1 MLEIKKISKSIK
13 EKEIVSNISFDV
25 KAGDIFGLLGP
36 NGAGKTTT
44 FYMIAG
50 LVHAD
55 NGKIILAN
63 KDISNTP
70 MHQRSNLGI
79 KYLPQ
84 EPSIFQNLSVYEN
97 LYGLAE
103 LSIGNKKDI
112 RNFIDTS
119 MEEFNL
125 SDISNIPMHKR
136 SNLGIKYLP
145 QEPSIFQNLS
155 VYENLYGLAELS
167 LDNKKDI
174 KNFID
179 TSMEEFNLS
188 GISNLKGR
196 QLSGG
201 QRRKVEIARTLAA
214 EPKIILLDEPF
225 AGIDPIAIED
235 IKNVLKKLLKKD
247 IGILIT
253 DHNVRET
260 LEICTKAAIINNGE
274 IIAQGDKQSLVTND
288 LVKKVYLGDMYN

>member
-1 MLEIKKISKSIK
+1 MLKINNISKAFKDKKI
-13 EKEIVSNISFDV
+13 VSGISFEV
-25 KAGDIFGLLGP
+25 NKGDIYGLLGP

-44 FYMIAG
+44 FYIIAG
-50 LVHAD
+50 LLSSD
-55 NGKIILAN
+55 RGQIILSGE
-63 KDISNTP
+63 DISAIP
-70 MHQRSNLGI
+70 MHQRSKRGI

-103 LSIGNKKDI
+103 LSFDNKRDI
-112 RNFIDTS
+112 EIFIDNS

-125 SDISNIPMHKR
+125 SKIS
-136 SNLGIKYLP
+136 
-145 QEPSIFQNLS
+145 
-155 VYENLYGLAELS
+155 
-167 LDNKKDI
+167 D
-174 KNFID
+174 
-179 TSMEEFNLS
+179 
-188 GISNLKGR
+188 LKGR

-214 EPKIILLDEPF
+214 DPKVILLDEPF

-235 IKNVLKKLLKKD
+235 IKNVLIKLLKRD

-260 LEICTKAAIINNGE
+260 LEICNKAAIISDGKVIAEGNKESLISNE
-274 IIAQGDKQSLVTND
+274 I
-288 LVKKVYLGDMYN
+288 VKKVYLGNMYN